1 MADEVSLKK
10 RAQISKANRTMFI
23 WIAAASALVGA
34 AAVVSYF
41 MFKILLYEEKVLAVK
56 ADTASTLSH
65 NLKVV
70 DDLRT
75 EIKKLDANEAL
86 MSIKANETDRA
97 LQVILDALPSDANS
111 LALGASLQNKLLV
124 GGNANVTVESIQ
136 VDPVQGVETTD
147 DSGVVDSSPAATT
160 DGSENAIRFQ
170 FTVRGTTEGLRGV
183 MNNLERSIRT
193 IKVTTLRISGEPG
206 GQTMAVE
213 GYAFYQPAKVIELR
227 DQAVPREGKR

>member
-56 ADTASTLSH
+56 ADTVSTLSH

-97 LQVILDALPSDANS
+97 LQVILDALPAEANS
-111 LALGASLQNKLLV
+111 LALGASLQSKLLV
-124 GGNANVTVESIQ
+124 GGSANVTVESIQ
-136 VDPVQGVETTD
+136 VDPVQGVESLT
-147 DSGVVDSSPAATT
+147 DSGVIDASDAG
-160 DGSENAIRFQ
+160 DNENAIRFQ
-170 FTVRGTTEGLRGV
+170 FVVRGSTEGIRGV
-183 MNNLERSIRT
+183 LSNLERSIRT
-193 IKVTTLRISGEPG
+193 MKVTTLRISGEPG
-206 GQTMAVE
+206 GQTMSVE
-213 GYAFYQPAKVIELR
+213 GYAFYQPAKIIELR
-227 DQAVPREGKR
+227 DQNVPRENRK

>member
-56 ADTASTLSH
+56 ADTVSTLSH

-86 MSIKANETDRA
+86 MSIKANESDRA
-97 LQVILDALPSDANS
+97 LQVILDALPSEANS
-111 LALGASLQNKLLV
+111 LALGASLQSKLLV

-136 VDPVQGVETTD
+136 VDPVQGVESLT
-147 DSGVVDSSPAATT
+147 DSGVVDASAAAG
-160 DGSENAIRFQ
+160 DENAIRFQ
-170 FTVRGTTEGLRGV
+170 FVVRGSTEGLRGV
-183 MNNLERSIRT
+183 LSNLERSIRT

-206 GQTMAVE
+206 GQTMSVE

-227 DQAVPREGKR
+227 DQSVPREARK